1 MSATYTK
8 KELPDSQVEVYGV
21 MPYEDL
27 LAFEAKALEK
37 LAKEIEVDG
46 FRRGQVPVS
55 MARQYIQD
63 LHLLEAMA
71 EEALMKEYGD
81 IIRTHM
87 PDALTQPSVSI
98 VKIARENPLEF
109 KLNATVMPQITL
121 PDYKKIA
128 KEENTKKETV
138 TITDED
144 VQKSL
149 EELRTMRAKQN
160 KNKDTHLHTHED
172 GSVHVEDGEH
182 NGTNKNH
189 NEVPSVEIKD
199 EDLPELN
206 DEFAQSFGEQFKTLD
221 DLKSKIREN
230 MQKEKDLMAT
240 DKVRTTIA
248 EKIVE
253 EMTVALPPVLIDS
266 EIEKMMYRMESDL
279 SNSGMKLD
287 DYFKMINKTVDDI
300 KLEWRPA
307 AEKRVKLELALEEI
321 SKKESIM
328 PDQETVNK
336 EVEVL
341 KNMYKDVDEM
351 RARVYVES
359 QLKTEKV
366 FEFID
371 AQ

>member
-37 LAKEIEVDG
+37 LAKEIEIDG

-81 IIRTHM
+81 IIRTHI

-98 VKIARENPLEF
+98 VKIARDNPLEF

-128 KEENTKKETV
+128 KEENTKKEKPEV
-138 TITDED
+138 TDED

-160 KNKDTHLHTHED
+160 KNKDAELHTHED
-172 GSVHVEDGEH
+172 GSVHDE
-182 NGTNKNH
+182 NH
-189 NEVPSVEIKD
+189 NEVPSAEIKD

-279 SNSGMKLD
+279 SNSGMKLE
-287 DYFKMINKTVDDI
+287 DYFKMINKTVDEI
-300 KLEWRPA
+300 KAEWRPA

-321 SKKESIM
+321 SKKESIL
-328 PDQETVNK
+328 PDAETVNK
-336 EVEVL
+336 EVEMI